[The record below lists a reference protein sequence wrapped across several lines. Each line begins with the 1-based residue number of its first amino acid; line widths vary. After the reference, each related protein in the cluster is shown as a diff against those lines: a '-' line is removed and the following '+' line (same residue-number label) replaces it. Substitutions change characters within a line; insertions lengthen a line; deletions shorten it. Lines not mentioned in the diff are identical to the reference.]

1 MNFKTL
7 TLKLGLVV
15 ITLSATF
22 TGATAITND
31 MPSWANDT
39 IKVGT
44 VDDYLPCS
52 DQINQDYEGVSIDI
66 WRRISEKLD
75 ISYSMEAI
83 SSFDKAIILAA
94 KGELDLITSCHEI
107 TPERLQ
113 SVEYAVPYTTGG
125 IVIASQ
131 SSQKPFITLIR
142 KIMQNEIVVKSSIL
156 LIVIT
161 GFAALTS
168 SYFKEVETS
177 SKGKARRL
185 TKVWTLLILNTGI
198 ATIVGSKIR
207 DHITVL
213 VTSLIHMLLMSA
225 IIGTTATIIF
235 EESITKKTNDLT
247 PKELYRLLR
256 QGIAVQKETS
266 NFHWLKKQM
275 DKAGISNDIGTTPIY
290 ASSKQDLLEI
300 IQGKRTQIPNHFV
313 ANLTT
318 YKTVIKQAQVE
329 EKFELSYQMP
339 SKIPQA
345 FVFGNQIKEDL
356 KKAINVEIVNMN
368 RSGLT
373 EQIEQNWLE
382 GSDPNSL

>member
-1 MNFKTL
+1 MNLKTL

-22 TGATAITND
+22 TGAKAITND
-31 MPSWANDT
+31 TPSWANDT

-52 DQINQDYEGVSIDI
+52 DQINQDYEGFSIDI

-75 ISYSMEAI
+75 IDYSMEAI

-94 KGELDLITSCHEI
+94 KGDLDLITSCHEI

-113 SVEYAVPYTTGG
+113 YVEYAVPYTTGG

-131 SSQKPFITLIR
+131 SNQKPFITLIR
-142 KIMQNEIVVKSSIL
+142 IIIQNEIVVKSSIL

-168 SYFKEVETS
+168 SYFKEAEKS

-185 TKVWTLLILNTGI
+185 TKVWTFLILNTGI

-213 VTSLIHMLLMSA
+213 FTSLIHMLLMST

-235 EESITKKTNDLT
+235 EESITKKTNDFT
-247 PKELYRLLR
+247 PKELYRLLK

-290 ASSKQDLLEI
+290 ASSKQDLLEL

-318 YKTVIKQAQVE
+318 YKTVLKQAQVE
-329 EKFELSYQMP
+329 DKFELSYQMP
-339 SKIPQA
+339 SKTPQA

-373 EQIEQNWLE
+373 EQIEQNWL
-382 GSDPNSL
+382 GGPDQNSL